1 MLLAIDVGNTD
12 TKLGVF
18 DEGPRGTDAL
28 LVHWRVMTERRRT
41 ADEFGALF
49 IALFASANVPLAEV
63 SAIAISSVVPQSDR
77 WLREACARYFRRD
90 PAFFTAAGQNLME
103 IRTERPRELGA
114 DLAASA
120 IGARALHGAPLV
132 VVGFGTATTFGAVAA
147 DGAYLGAA
155 IAPGIQL
162 SIDALAAGTAKLPQV
177 ALEAPPQAI
186 GRDTVAALQSGIVY
200 GFVGQTEALV
210 ARIRAELGAPARV
223 VATGGLAEIVARHTT
238 AIDAIEPHLVLEGL
252 RLFHRNAVVAAEP
265 GQGALTRSGLR

>member
-12 TKLGVF
+12 TKLGFF
-18 DEGPRGTDAL
+18 DDARGGTGAL
-28 LVHWRVMTERRRT
+28 LLDWRVMTERRRT

-49 IALFASANVPLAEV
+49 IALFASANVPLADV
-63 SAIAISSVVPQSDR
+63 TAIAISSVVPQGDR
-77 WLREACARYFRRD
+77 ALREACVRYFRCE
-90 PAFFTAAGQNLME
+90 PAFFSAAAQDLME

-120 IGARALHGAPLV
+120 IGARALHGAPLI

-177 ALEAPPQAI
+177 ALEAPPRAI
-186 GRDTVAALQSGIVY
+186 GRDTVAALQSGIIF

-210 ARIRAELGAPARV
+210 ARIRTELGASARV
-223 VATGGLAEIVARHTT
+223 VATGGLAEIVARQTA

-252 RLFHRNAVVAAEP
+252 RLYHGSAVAAA
-265 GQGALTRSGLR
+265 GRG